1 MTAIIIVEILLLAGI
16 VGLVFWFNTK
26 KYKDMLEWRARK
38 SEIAHLL

>member
-1 MTAIIIVEILLLAGI
+1 MTTVIIIEILLFAGMI
-16 VGLVFWFNTK
+16 GLIFWFNTK